1 MRSMGRDI
9 APNGDIGASI
19 PYVIASAPTFT
30 KSNGELRPSADAL
43 PSAPEPG
50 ETDCEAVETA
60 LCVAPAGTSAA
71 WLTEFAWAAAPP
83 ALVFCCGGVNGVSCV
98 AAAAEPA
105 YPYIAT
111 ASCAHISLYSAS
123 VAAIAGVFCPNRFVA
138 ISDVSWVRLAA
149 TSGGGTVAA
158 NAASYAGAAPRTW
171 RAVCSA

>member
-30 KSNGELRPSADAL
+30 KSNGELSPGQYAL
-43 PSAPEPG
+43 PIAPEPG

-83 ALVFCCGGVNGVSCV
+83 ALVFCCGGGEGGRCV
-98 AAAAEPA
+98 AAAAAPA
-105 YPYIAT
+105 DPDT
-111 ASCAHISLYSAS
+111 A
-123 VAAIAGVFCPNRFVA
+123 
-138 ISDVSWVRLAA
+138 
-149 TSGGGTVAA
+149 
-158 NAASYAGAAPRTW
+158 
-171 RAVCSA
+171 